1 MEKLLIKNFGPV
13 KDGLGEEQ
21 YIDILPLTVFCGN
34 QATGKSTISKLYSS
48 FLWLEKAFVKADLNI
63 ESFSTDD
70 FFSICNNQRIGH
82 YFRNNTYLEYK
93 GEACDFTYENKR
105 FSAKLKNDEKSSYE
119 RPKIMYVPSE
129 RNLLTVPEDAE
140 RISGL
145 PAMLSVFLDEYNRAK
160 KKMNGDVYSLP
171 VSGIKIKY
179 DKDSLKTIVLTD
191 NGAIDISDASS
202 GIQSVAPLSLVT
214 RYIADD
220 MALSTAG
227 KVQRLSSIE
236 R

>member
-1 MEKLLIKNFGPV
+1 
-13 KDGLGEEQ
+13 
-21 YIDILPLTVFCGN
+21 
-34 QATGKSTISKLYSS
+34 
-48 FLWLEKAFVKADLNI
+48 
-63 ESFSTDD
+63 
-70 FFSICNNQRIGH
+70 
-82 YFRNNTYLEYK
+82 
-93 GEACDFTYENKR
+93 
-105 FSAKLKNDEKSSYE
+105 
-119 RPKIMYVPSE
+119 
-129 RNLLTVPEDAE
+129 
-140 RISGL
+140 
-145 PAMLSVFLDEYNRAK
+145 MLSVFLDEYNRAK